1 MVVTLGISFLA
12 LLVSSVF
19 GRHTTVNSDM
29 QWSWSMKACNLLV
42 CCYSCVPC

>member
-1 MVVTLGISFLA
+1 MDVMLGISFA
-12 LLVSSVF
+12 AFLVLF
-19 GRHTTVNSDM
+19 LEDTAVNSDM

>member
-1 MVVTLGISFLA
+1 MDVMLGISFPA
-12 LLVSSVF
+12 FLVSFVF
-19 GRHTTVNSDM
+19 GRHTAINSDM